1 MKKKIAI
8 IAIVI
13 VALLISLTIYL
24 CCNQKEKVK
33 NPQSNLLSE
42 ESKDKEEADDINDG
56 EKDTTS
62 QKEQSSE
69 KTAPEDEVILDYEA
83 VKDEDDT
90 SDADDTSGVEDS
102 TTPESGGS
110 DATENNPNGGI
121 SGSGNPYDKDGDG
134 YVDGWY

>member
-1 MKKKIAI
+1 MKKKITI

-13 VALLISLTIYL
+13 VTLLVSLTIYL
-24 CCNQKEKVK
+24 CCNKDEKVK
-33 NPQSNLLSE
+33 NPQSNHLSE
-42 ESKDKEEADDINDG
+42 ESKDKEESDDINDG

-62 QKEQSSE
+62 QKEHSSE
-69 KTAPEDEVILDYEA
+69 QQAPEDEVTLDYDA
-83 VKDEDDT
+83 VKDEEGNEE
-90 SDADDTSGVEDS
+90 DTSGVEGS

-110 DATENNPNGGI
+110 DVTENKPNGET